1 MSMSDPLSDL
11 LTRIRNAGMVKF
23 DNIELPCSKLKV
35 GVAEILKREGY
46 ISGYQVIDNDKQGI
60 LKIDLKYDKRNDRII
75 TGIRRVSKPSRR
87 IYVKYDKIPKVM
99 SGLGV
104 AIVSTSKGIMTDKE
118 AREMKIGGELLCEVW

>member
-1 MSMSDPLSDL
+1 MSMSDPLSDM

-23 DNIELPCSKLKV
+23 DSIELPCSKFKV

-75 TGIRRVSKPSRR
+75 TGLRRVSKPSRR

-104 AIVSTSKGIMTDKE
+104 AIVSTSKGILTDKE

>member
-1 MSMSDPLSDL
+1 MSMSDPLSDM

-23 DNIELPCSKLKV
+23 DSIELPSSKFKV

-75 TGIRRVSKPSRR
+75 TGLRRVSKPSRR

-104 AIVSTSKGIMTDKE
+104 AIVSTSKGILTDKE

>member
-1 MSMSDPLSDL
+1 MSMSDPLSDM

-23 DNIELPCSKLKV
+23 DSIEMPSSKFKV

-60 LKIDLKYDKRNDRII
+60 LKIALKYDKRNDRII
-75 TGIRRVSKPSRR
+75 TGLRRVSKPSRR
-87 IYVKYDKIPKVM
+87 IYVKHDKIPKVM

-104 AIVSTSKGIMTDKE
+104 AIVSTSKGILTDKE